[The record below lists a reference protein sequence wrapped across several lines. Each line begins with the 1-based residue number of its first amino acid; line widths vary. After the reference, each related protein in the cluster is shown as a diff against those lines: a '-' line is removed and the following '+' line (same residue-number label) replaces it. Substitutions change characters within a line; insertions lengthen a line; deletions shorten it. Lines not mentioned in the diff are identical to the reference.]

1 MDNETISH
9 FDDWKPKNRKKRL
22 NSFGRKIPTEPTEP
36 TDEFKLPIPL
46 SEYWNIED
54 LEKFNKFNGNNN

>member
-9 FDDWKPKNRKKRL
+9 IDDWKPKNRKKRL
-22 NSFGRKIPTEPTEP
+22 NSFGRKFPTEP
-36 TDEFKLPIPL
+36 TDELKLPIPL

-54 LEKFNKFNGNNN
+54 LEKFNKFDGHNN